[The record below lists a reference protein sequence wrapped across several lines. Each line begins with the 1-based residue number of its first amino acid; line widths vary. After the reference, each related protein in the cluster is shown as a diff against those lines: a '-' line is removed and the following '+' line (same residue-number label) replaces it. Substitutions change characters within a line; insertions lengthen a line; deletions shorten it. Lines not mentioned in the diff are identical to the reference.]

1 VRGTWNLGVLV
12 DERERCVLLSLG
24 GGNNYALKESFCP
37 QFLSSP
43 SKEECT
49 VRLRIAMAC
58 PSAVN

>member
-1 VRGTWNLGVLV
+1 MGVLV